1 MSQQENTVQPTSQA
15 TGFSEDFIK
24 IFEGLLS
31 GGALGTGAPGLQ
43 RESGTAI
50 RQFVES
56 GGFTPAIELGVERGI
71 GQVREGQGARGT
83 RFGTPD
89 VREEGRIVE
98 GSAAAASQNL
108 LNAIGLM
115 SQIGTANL
123 APFLALAG
131 QGIFPTQTVF
141 TENPAVS
148 IVKGITGGA
157 GAAAPFFSGGGGG
170 QTTSG
175 GNNPVNPFLNN

>member
-15 TGFSEDFIK
+15 TPFSEDLLK

-31 GGALGTGAPGLQ
+31 PGALGAGIPGLH
-43 RESGTAI
+43 RDSGTAI
-50 RQFVES
+50 RQFVNS
-56 GGFTPAIELGVERGI
+56 GGFTPAIEQGVERGI

-89 VREEGRIVE
+89 IREEGRIVE
-98 GSAAAASQNL
+98 GSAAAASSNL
-108 LNAIGLM
+108 LNAIRLM
-115 SQIGTANL
+115 NQIGTANL

-141 TENPAVS
+141 SENPFVTA
-148 IVKGITGGA
+148 IKGITGAAETIGGAVAAGGA
-157 GAAAPFFSGGGGG
+157 GGAGGGGG
-170 QTTSG
+170 G
-175 GNNPVNPFLNN
+175 GGGRGP

>member
-15 TGFSEDFIK
+15 TPFSEDLLK

-31 GGALGTGAPGLQ
+31 PGALGAGLPGLH
-43 RESGTAI
+43 RDSGTAI

-56 GGFTPAIELGVERGI
+56 GGFTPAIEQGVERGI

-89 VREEGRIVE
+89 IREEGRIIE

-115 SQIGTANL
+115 NQIGTANL

-141 TENPAVS
+141 TEHPAVS
-148 IVKGITGGA
+148 ITKGITGAA

-170 QTTSG
+170 TASG
-175 GNNPVNPFLNN
+175 GSNPVNPFLLN